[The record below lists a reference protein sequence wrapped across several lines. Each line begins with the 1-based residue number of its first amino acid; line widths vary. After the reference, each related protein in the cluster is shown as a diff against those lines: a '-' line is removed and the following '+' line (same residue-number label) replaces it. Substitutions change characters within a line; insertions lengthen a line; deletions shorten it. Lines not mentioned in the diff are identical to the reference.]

1 MSKINRTQQI
11 KPKKQNTKKGIEAEE
26 KNSASVK
33 KRENIGGLY
42 YGKRT

>member
-33 KRENIGGLY
+33 KEREHRRSVLW
-42 YGKRT
+42 